1 MYMERMTRRVFT
13 KEFKLE
19 AVKLVKEQGYSKLKA
34 AKSLGITDNSLA
46 LWIKQHDEGKLMQM
60 PGPMRRT
67 PEQEELLKLR
77 RELQEA
83 RMERDILKKAAAYF
97 AKHSK

>member
-1 MYMERMTRRVFT
+1 MERMKRRVFT

-34 AKSLGITDNSLA
+34 AKNLGISEKSLL
-46 LWIKQHDEGKLMQM
+46 LWVKQFEAGRLMSM
-60 PGPMRRT
+60 PCPLNRT
-67 PEQEELLKLR
+67 PHQEELLQLK
-77 RELQEA
+77 RENQEL
-83 RMERDILKKAAAYF
+83 RMERDLLKKAAAYF